1 MIPAL
6 FVSVAELTNEARFNL
21 VWLFVMTVACLLLLW
36 RRRGLGRTGGAALIG
51 LYLVFVVVELTR
63 L

>member
-1 MIPAL
+1 
-6 FVSVAELTNEARFNL
+6 
-21 VWLFVMTVACLLLLW
+21 VMTFACLLLLN

-51 LYLVFVVVELTR
+51 LYLVFVAVELTR